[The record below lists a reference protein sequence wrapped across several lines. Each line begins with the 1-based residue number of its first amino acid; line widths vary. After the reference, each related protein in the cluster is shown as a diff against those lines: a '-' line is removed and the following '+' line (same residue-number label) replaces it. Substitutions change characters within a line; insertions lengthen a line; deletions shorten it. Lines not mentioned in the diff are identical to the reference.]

1 MKRYSLLFI
10 VLGFAI
16 LSFQNE
22 GGMHSKSYLK
32 NNFNNPVDTSFFKIN
47 KGSLLEFPN
56 YQDSIQVIKHLGYTL
71 EYNEACEQATWIAYS
86 LTKQETNGIF
96 ERGDNFIIDPKIPT
110 GSASKSDYL
119 KSGFDR
125 GHLAPA
131 ADMKWSEQAM
141 DESFYFS
148 NMSPQLPAFN
158 RGVWKRLEDKMR
170 DWAII
175 YDSILIVT
183 GPVLNSNLTKIG
195 PNEVCVPTHYYKV
208 ILDFKKTQSK
218 AIGFIMPNSGSKEDL
233 RSFAVS
239 IDSVEQITGLDFFFQ
254 LNDSFETQLEKQVCL
269 DCWEW

>member
-1 MKRYSLLFI
+1 MKQSTLFLISITYLL
-10 VLGFAI
+10 
-16 LSFQNE
+16 LSFKFDT
-22 GGMHSKSYLK
+22 GFHCYFKK
-32 NNFNNPVDTSFFKIN
+32 VDNFLNPEDSTFFHL
-47 KGSLLEFPN
+47 SSDPLEFPRTK
-56 YQDSIQVIKHLGYTL
+56 DSIQIIRHLGYSL
-71 EYNEACEQATWIAYS
+71 AYNEECEQATWVAYS
-86 LTKQETNGIF
+86 LTKQETNGLI
-96 ERGDNFIIDPKIPT
+96 ERSDNFIIDSKVTT
-110 GSASKSDYL
+110 GSATKTDYL

-170 DWAII
+170 DWAVA

-183 GPVLNSNLTKIG
+183 GPVLNSSLVKIG

-208 ILDFKKTQSK
+208 ILDFKKEKSK
-218 AIGFIMPNSGSKEDL
+218 AIGFILPNLGSKDDL
-233 RSFAVS
+233 RNFAVT
-239 IDSVEQITGLDFFFQ
+239 IDSVEQLTGIDFYYQ
-254 LNDSFETQLEKQVCL
+254 LTDSFEFQLESKICL

>member
-1 MKRYSLLFI
+1 MKHYSLLFI
-10 VLGFAI
+10 VLGFVI
-16 LSFQNE
+16 FSFQIENRKQ
-22 GGMHSKSYLK
+22 SNSYLK
-32 NNFNNPVDTSFFKIN
+32 NNFNNHEDTSFFHLS

-71 EYNEACEQATWIAYS
+71 EYNEACEQAAWVAYS
-86 LTKQETNGIF
+86 LTKQETSGII
-96 ERGDNFIIDPKIPT
+96 ERGDNFTIDPQVKT
-110 GSASKSDYL
+110 GSANKTDYL

-158 RGVWKRLEDKMR
+158 RGVWKRLEEKMR

-183 GPVLNSNLTKIG
+183 GPILNSNLTKIG

-218 AIGFIMPNSGSKEDL
+218 AIGFVIPNDGSKEDL
-233 RSFAVS
+233 RSFAIP

-254 LNDSFETQLEKQVCL
+254 LNDTFEFQLEKEVCL

>member
-1 MKRYSLLFI
+1 MKLLHFGLIIFGFIILSINSGFVSRKPKTNNLFYHNSNDTLFI
-10 VLGFAI
+10 
-16 LSFQNE
+16 N
-22 GGMHSKSYLK
+22 K
-32 NNFNNPVDTSFFKIN
+32 NA
-47 KGSLLEFPN
+47 SLPLEFPN
-56 YQDSIQVIKHLGYTL
+56 YQDSNQVVRHLGYSL
-71 EYNEACEQATWIAYS
+71 EYNEACEQAVWVAYS
-86 LTKQETNGIF
+86 LTKQETSGVI
-96 ERGDNFIIDPKIPT
+96 ERGDIFSVDPKVKT
-110 GSASKSDYL
+110 GTANKADYL

-183 GPVLNSNLTKIG
+183 GPVLNSSLTKIG

-208 ILDFKKTQSK
+208 ILDFKKPQSK
-218 AIGFIMPNSGSKEDL
+218 GIGFILPNSGSKEEL
-233 RSFAVS
+233 RNFAVS

-254 LNDSFETQLEKQVCL
+254 LNDSFEMQLEKQVCL

>member
-1 MKRYSLLFI
+1 MKYYSLLFI
-10 VLGFAI
+10 VLGFVI
-16 LSFQNE
+16 FSFQIENRKQ
-22 GGMHSKSYLK
+22 SNSYLK
-32 NNFNNPVDTSFFKIN
+32 NNFNNHEDTSFFHLS

-71 EYNEACEQATWIAYS
+71 EYSEACEQATWIAYS
-86 LTKQETNGIF
+86 LTKQETSGLI
-96 ERGDNFIIDPKIPT
+96 ERGDNFTVDPKVKT
-110 GSASKSDYL
+110 GSANKADYL

-131 ADMKWSEQAM
+131 ADMKWSDQAM

-183 GPVLNSNLTKIG
+183 GPVLNSSLTMIG

-208 ILDFKKTQSK
+208 ILDFKKTKSK

-233 RSFAVS
+233 KSFAVS

-254 LNDSFETQLEKQVCL
+254 LNDTFEFQLEKEVCI

>member
-1 MKRYSLLFI
+1 MKYYSLLFI
-10 VLGFAI
+10 ILAFAF
-16 LSFQNE
+16 LSFQFEDRKQSN
-22 GGMHSKSYLK
+22 SYLK
-32 NNFNNPVDTSFFKIN
+32 NNFINPEDTSFFRLS
-47 KGSLLEFPN
+47 KGSLLEFPSLK
-56 YQDSIQVIKHLGYTL
+56 DSTQLIKHLGYVL
-71 EYNEACEQATWIAYS
+71 EYNEACEQAAWVAYS
-86 LTKQETNGIF
+86 LTKQETSGII
-96 ERGDNFIIDPKIPT
+96 ERGDNFTVDPQVKT
-110 GSASKSDYL
+110 GSANKVDYL

-148 NMSPQLPAFN
+148 NMSPQLPSFN
-158 RGVWKRLEDKMR
+158 RGIWKRLEEKMR

-183 GPVLNSNLTKIG
+183 GPVLNSSLTKIG

-239 IDSVEQITGLDFFFQ
+239 VDSVEQITGLDFFYQ
-254 LNDSFETQLEKQVCL
+254 LKDTFELKLEKEVCL

>member
-1 MKRYSLLFI
+1 MRRYSLLFI
-10 VLGFAI
+10 ALGFAI
-16 LSFQNE
+16 LSFQIKD
-22 GGMHSKSYLK
+22 GMHSKSNKK
-32 NNFNNPVDTSFFKIN
+32 NNLTSHEDTSFFHIN
-47 KGSLLEFPN
+47 KGSLLEFPSLH
-56 YQDSIQVIKHLGYTL
+56 DSTQLIKHLGYSL
-71 EYNEACEQATWIAYS
+71 EYSEACEQATWIAYS
-86 LTKQETNGIF
+86 LTKQETSGLI
-96 ERGDNFIIDPKIPT
+96 ERGDNFTVDPQVKT
-110 GSASKSDYL
+110 GSANKTDYL
-119 KSGFDR
+119 KSGYDR

-158 RGVWKRLEDKMR
+158 RGVWKRLEEKMR

-183 GPVLNSNLTKIG
+183 GPVLNSSLTKIG

-239 IDSVEQITGLDFFFQ
+239 IDSVEQITGLDFFYQ
-254 LNDSFETQLEKQVCL
+254 LKDSFELLLEKEVCL